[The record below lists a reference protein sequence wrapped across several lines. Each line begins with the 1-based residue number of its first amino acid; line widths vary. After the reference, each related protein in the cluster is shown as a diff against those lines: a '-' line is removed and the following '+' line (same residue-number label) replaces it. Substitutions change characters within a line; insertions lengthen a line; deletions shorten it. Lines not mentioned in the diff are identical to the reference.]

1 MKFLEYAGID
11 AINSALVFE
20 TPECRVYGRVEPYS
34 CKAAGADK
42 KLYKQIEIK
51 YDPSNSPPDEDGSP
65 SSFRNIISPF
75 GPLDQPASRRTLFYL
90 IGTLNASF
98 PDYDFSDA
106 KPEQFR
112 KEPSVSMVVNSVNA
126 TLLNHG
132 NDRAVKELRIWDSID
147 NLIDFEDSDVYSYNP
162 ESDSD
167 PNDEEGGGT
176 LWSFNYFFFNRKLKR
191 IIYLT
196 MRGVSYGAPSEDG
209 DEDFSDMSDDD
220 GGFGKQRR
228 GMRYDYDEYVDREMD
243 F

>member
-20 TPECRVYGRVEPYS
+20 TPECKVYGRVEPYS

-65 SSFRNIISPF
+65 SSFRNVISPF

-176 LWSFNYFFFNRKLKR
+176 F
-191 IIYLT
+191 
-196 MRGVSYGAPSEDG
+196 YGAPSEDG
-209 DEDFSDMSDDD
+209 DDDFSDMSDDD
-220 GGFGKQRR
+220 SGFGRQRR

>member
-51 YDPSNSPPDEDGSP
+51 YDPSNSPPDEDGVG

-167 PNDEEGGGT
+167 PNDEEDSGT

-191 IIYLT
+191 IVYLT
-196 MRGVSYGAPSEDG
+196 MKGVSYGAPSEEG
-209 DEDFSDMSDDD
+209 EDDYSDMSDDD
-220 GGFGKQRR
+220 TGFGRRPR
-228 GMRYDYDEYVDREMD
+228 GMRYDDFITRDMD
-243 F
+243 MM